1 MAACGAL
8 STAVVSE
15 AGVLW
20 AWGAGDDG
28 QLGGTR
34 YRESFID
41 CLATLIDPR
50 VRYAPRHNE
59 DGSSGY
65 MLYRRGLPRVWRLNP
80 RCGGVLL
87 GRCRVLPSRTGGPD
101 DVFGAPV
108 VMVSA
113 GGCHA
118 GATVEDGSLWMWGD
132 GENGK
137 LGTGDEEVGH
147 PAAVPLS
154 PRPVHPLTP
163 RSPSPLLCW
172 PGADGTHA
180 AKS

>member
-1 MAACGAL
+1 MASCGAL

-34 YRESFID
+34 YRESFIY
-41 CLATLIDPR
+41 CLTTLIDPR
-50 VRYAPRHNE
+50 VRCC
-59 DGSSGY
+59 SGVARAWQRPHA
-65 MLYRRGLPRVWRLNP
+65 LSAELPRVWRLTP
-80 RCGGVLL
+80 QCGGVLL
-87 GRCRVLPSRTGGPD
+87 GRCRVLPARTGGPD

-113 GGCHA
+113 GECHA

-132 GENGK
+132 GENGR
-137 LGTGDEEVGH
+137 LGTGDEEV
-147 PAAVPLS
+147 AASRPRPPLS
-154 PRPVHPLTP
+154 TSAPRPVPH
-163 RSPSPLLCW
+163 RARC
-172 PGADGTHA
+172 GAPCPAHHL
-180 AKS
+180 

>member
-1 MAACGAL
+1 M
-8 STAVVSE
+8 
-15 AGVLW
+15 
-20 AWGAGDDG
+20 
-28 QLGGTR
+28 
-34 YRESFID
+34 
-41 CLATLIDPR
+41 
-50 VRYAPRHNE
+50 
-59 DGSSGY
+59 
-65 MLYRRGLPRVWRLNP
+65 
-80 RCGGVLL
+80 L

-113 GGCHA
+113 GECHA

-137 LGTGDEEVGH
+137 LGTGDEKV
-147 PAAVPLS
+147 AASYPLS

-163 RSPSPLLCW
+163 HAFSPLLCW

-180 AKS
+180 ATS